1 MDLST
6 LIIEDKLEAFLE
18 TAYSSLLREYTFFT
32 VAMAVSFVVFPIF
45 AVWILNHRDRNNI
58 SEGKPYKAYTQ
69 RYQAKRGIHIMI
81 CLLMP
86 ILATRRL
93 YVDVPRVKAVDVYG
107 WEIIVLDILLLL
119 LSVAAAWKLLKWRI
133 SGLLM
138 TGAFVFFY
146 TACVQYQQILIV
158 TGDVSLHGKYTPV
171 EEYTLYIVN
180 DYGLIYAMVISL
192 LAVIAMTA
200 MAVYYYRRRFLFL
213 PGKLKLPTCEYCGQM
228 ISPGD
233 TFCTSCGKPLENR
246 ATVQVIES
254 LDKKL
259 YCGTCGRRINGII
272 CLACNKGNK
281 DELKK
286 AAREYASEKKVSW
299 IRKVGLAVCVVVLLL
314 LNWTGSVMSMR
325 SGLEK
330 VGDAFVG
337 CWDEFGSD
345 PNKASNPE
353 WLAGFD
359 SAAKAL
365 HAVDARWYYVEPRSV
380 KSDELIYFHLY
391 ANAAFRQMG
400 VIEQMQQEVHA
411 VAEGQRSAEEIK
423 LNHAEYTNQF
433 NQTVDEQDYA
443 LQYYDFK
450 QEDMLGEFGYM
461 CLNGVH
467 AFLPMVNIAWVAIAV
482 LMVCMAMWM
491 VMMNDFASGTVMGW
505 ERKIQVVRIKTS
517 ARISKYAAVYKTLA
531 VDKPLRKIAVAGI
544 NCWRS
549 MLRIANEVWLLLV
562 QLAGVAVLFASLF
575 RPQNIG
581 KCFHW
586 LKAGLTDAKYI
597 RAGMSE
603 TYRREQRKS
612 SIYAVVIVIVFFA
625 VNYGIGLGIG
635 KDPADEQAYLNVAK
649 AAASDYSVDIA
660 KTLSNICMTKTL
672 TDEEKEEFYAMIDL
686 QIEADQTLLNYD
698 ISQLDDVQEL
708 HAGLCSL
715 CEDDIDVL
723 RRLQTMID
731 AGYVPSEELKKNY
744 VSLRGERY
752 LWVMQELVP
761 EFVELGVDT
770 ILE

>member
-6 LIIEDKLEAFLE
+6 LVIEKKLEAFLG

-32 VAMAVSFVVFPIF
+32 VAMAISFVVFPIF
-45 AVWILNHRDRNNI
+45 AVWILNHRDRN
-58 SEGKPYKAYTQ
+58 SVREGKPYKAYTH
-69 RYQAKRGIHIMI
+69 RYQAKRGMHIMI

-93 YVDVPRVKAVDVYG
+93 YMDVPRVKAVDVYG

-146 TACVQYQQILIV
+146 TVCVQYQQILIV
-158 TGDVSLHGKYTPV
+158 KGDMSLRGKYTPV
-171 EEYTLYIVN
+171 EEYTLYIIN
-180 DYGLIYAMVISL
+180 DYGLTYAMAVSL

-200 MAVYYYRRRFLFL
+200 LAVYYYRRRFLFL

-233 TFCTSCGKPLENR
+233 TFCTCCGKPLENR
-246 ATVQVIES
+246 ATAQVIES

-259 YCGTCGRRINGII
+259 YCGTCGRRINGTF
-272 CLACNKGNK
+272 CLACNKDNE

-286 AAREYASEKKVSW
+286 TAQEYASEKKVSL
-299 IRKVGLAVCVVVLLL
+299 IRKVGLAVGVVALLL

-330 VGDAFVG
+330 VGDAFVE

-365 HAVDARWYYVEPRSV
+365 YAVDARWYYVEPRSV

-400 VIEQMQQEVHA
+400 VIEQIQQEVHA
-411 VAEGQRSAEEIK
+411 VAEGQRSDEEIK
-423 LNHAEYTNQF
+423 LNLAECANQF

-443 LQYYDFK
+443 LQYYDFR
-450 QEDMLGEFGYM
+450 QGDMLGELGYI

-467 AFLPMVNIAWVAIAV
+467 AFLPMVNIVWVAIAV
-482 LMVCMAMWM
+482 LMVCMAIWI
-491 VMMNDFASGTVMGW
+491 VMMNGFASDAVTGW
-505 ERKIQVVRIKTS
+505 ERKVQVVRRKTD

-531 VDKPLRKIAVAGI
+531 VDKPLRRIAAAGI
-544 NCWRS
+544 NCWHS
-549 MLRIANEVWLLLV
+549 MLRIANEMWMLFV
-562 QLAGVAVLFASLF
+562 QLVGVAVLLASLF
-575 RPQNIG
+575 RPKNVG
-581 KCFHW
+581 RCFHW
-586 LKAGLTDAKYI
+586 LKTGLTDAKYI
-597 RAGMSE
+597 RTGMSE
-603 TYRREQRKS
+603 TYRREERKS
-612 SIYAVVIVIVFFA
+612 SICAAVIVAVFFA
-625 VNYGIGLGIG
+625 INFGIGLGIG
-635 KDPADEQAYLNVAK
+635 GDPSDEQAYLNTAK

-660 KTLSNICMTKTL
+660 KTISNICMTRAL
-672 TDEEKEEFYAMIDL
+672 TDEEKEEFYALIDL
-686 QIEADQTLLNYD
+686 QIEADQALLNYD
-698 ISQLDDVQEL
+698 ISQLDDFQEL
-708 HAGLCSL
+708 HAGLCDL
-715 CEDDIDVL
+715 CEDDIDAL
-723 RRLQTMID
+723 RRLQAMID

-761 EFVELGVDT
+761 EFVRLGAET
-770 ILE
+770 IME